1 MVAIGPSIASSAGSS
16 GREVAAGVD
25 MGGPRGWKIAGHLN
39 SRRPEVTIPGE
50 GCKMR
55 PGGRGG
61 ITALQQPETGA
72 RMVMMDTRVDRP
84 VSAIDPF
91 SHEFLR
97 DPYPHHEA
105 LREAGPVVWLE
116 QYGIWTMAR
125 HQEVRDSL
133 TDWQTFCSSA
143 GVGLSD
149 FRKEPP
155 WRPPSIILE
164 ADPALHTRTRA
175 VLTRILSPAAIR
187 ILRDMFERE
196 AELLVA
202 RLVEQRE
209 FDGVADLAEA
219 YPLKVFPDAVGL
231 SEDGRENLL
240 PYGSMVFNSFGP
252 RNDLFERAMAN
263 AGPVRDWIMSKC
275 SRAALAPGGLGM
287 QIFAAVDSGELS
299 EPEAGMLVRSF
310 LSAGIDTTVYGLGNA
325 LHCFASH
332 PEQWSILRG
341 NPNLIRGA
349 FEEVLRFEAPV
360 QTFFRTTT
368 KAVDVAGVRLGDG
381 EKVLLFLAAA
391 NRDPRR
397 WDRPDIF
404 DVRRRATGHMTF
416 GTGIH
421 GCVGQA
427 VARLESEAI
436 FGAMAKRV
444 ASFELMGE
452 PTRRLNNTLRGLD
465 TLPLRIVP
473 A

>member
-1 MVAIGPSIASSAGSS
+1 MRNSPKPDKAVS
-16 GREVAAGVD
+16 
-25 MGGPRGWKIAGHLN
+25 MGT
-39 SRRPEVTIPGE
+39 TI
-50 GCKMR
+50 
-55 PGGRGG
+55 
-61 ITALQQPETGA
+61 
-72 RMVMMDTRVDRP
+72 DRP
-84 VSAIDPF
+84 VSSIDPF
-91 SHEFLR
+91 SHAFLR
-97 DPYPHHEA
+97 DPYPQHET

-116 QYGIWTMAR
+116 QYRIWTMAR
-125 HQEVRDSL
+125 HQEVRDAL
-133 TDWQTFCSSA
+133 TDWQTYCSAA

-164 ADPALHTRTRA
+164 ADPPLHTRTRA
-175 VLTRILSPAAIR
+175 VLTRILSPAAIN
-187 ILRDMFERE
+187 ILRTTFERE
-196 AELLVA
+196 AESLVE

-209 FDGVADLAEA
+209 FDGIADLAEA
-219 YPLKVFPDAVGL
+219 YPLKVFPDAVGI

-252 RNDLFERAMAN
+252 RNDLFDAAMAN

-275 SRAALAPGGLGM
+275 SRAALAPNGLGM
-287 QIFAAVDSGELS
+287 QIFAAVDSGELT
-299 EPEAGMLVRSF
+299 EAEAGMLVRSF

-325 LHCFASH
+325 LHCFARY
-332 PEQWSILRG
+332 PEQWSVLRE

-368 KAVDVAGVRLGDG
+368 RDVEVAGVRLGDG
-381 EKVLLFLAAA
+381 EKVLLFLAP

-397 WDRPDIF
+397 WDRPDTF

-436 FGAMAKRV
+436 FGALSKRV
-444 ASFELMGE
+444 ASFELIGE
-452 PTRRLNNTLRGLD
+452 PQLRLNNTLRGLD
-465 TLPLRIVP
+465 TLPLRIV
-473 A
+473 AA

>member
-1 MVAIGPSIASSAGSS
+1 LREQAEAG
-16 GREVAAGVD
+16 AGVMSVD
-25 MGGPRGWKIAGHLN
+25 
-39 SRRPEVTIPGE
+39 TIVG
-50 GCKMR
+50 
-55 PGGRGG
+55 
-61 ITALQQPETGA
+61 
-72 RMVMMDTRVDRP
+72 RP
-84 VSAIDPF
+84 VSSIDPF

-105 LREAGPVVWLE
+105 LRETGPAVWLE
-116 QYGIWTMAR
+116 RYGIWAMAR
-125 HQEVRDSL
+125 HQEVRDGL
-133 TDWQTFCSSA
+133 TDWQTYCSSA

-164 ADPALHTRTRA
+164 ADPPLHTRTRA
-175 VLTRILSPAAIR
+175 VLTRIMSPAAINT
-187 ILRDMFERE
+187 LRATFERE
-196 AELLVA
+196 AE
-202 RLVEQRE
+202 RLVTSLVEKRE
-209 FDGVADLAEA
+209 FDGIADLAEA
-219 YPLKVFPDAVGL
+219 YPLKVFPDAVGI
-231 SEDGRENLL
+231 SEAGRENLL

-275 SRAALAPGGLGM
+275 SRAALTPGGLGM
-287 QIFAAVDSGELS
+287 QIFDAVDSGELT
-299 EPEAGMLVRSF
+299 EAEAGMLVRSF

-325 LHCFASH
+325 LYCFATN
-332 PEQWSILRG
+332 PAQWTILRE
-341 NPNLIRGA
+341 NPSLIRGA

-368 KAVDVAGVRLGDG
+368 KAVDVSGVRLGEG

-397 WDRPDIF
+397 WDRPDAF
-404 DVRRRATGHMTF
+404 DVKRRATGHMTF

-427 VARLESEAI
+427 VARLESEVI
-436 FGAMAKRV
+436 FAAFARHV
-444 ASFELMGE
+444 AAFELTGKPE
-452 PTRRLNNTLRGLD
+452 LRGLD

-473 A
+473 V

>member
-1 MVAIGPSIASSAGSS
+1 MDIAVS
-16 GREVAAGVD
+16 
-25 MGGPRGWKIAGHLN
+25 H
-39 SRRPEVTIPGE
+39 
-50 GCKMR
+50 
-55 PGGRGG
+55 
-61 ITALQQPETGA
+61 
-72 RMVMMDTRVDRP
+72 P
-84 VSAIDPF
+84 VSSVDPF
-91 SHEFLR
+91 SRTFMH
-97 DPYPHHEA
+97 DPYPHHQA
-105 LREAGPVVWLE
+105 MREAGPVVWLE
-116 QYGIWTMAR
+116 HYGVWAMAR
-125 HQEVRDSL
+125 HQEVRDAL
-133 TDWQTFCSSA
+133 TDWQTYCSSA

-164 ADPALHTRTRA
+164 ADPPLHTRTRA
-175 VLTRILSPAAIR
+175 VLTRILSPAAIKT
-187 ILRDMFERE
+187 LRETFERE
-196 AELLVA
+196 AESLVA

-209 FDGVADLAEA
+209 FDGIADLAEP

-231 SEDGRENLL
+231 SEQGRENLL
-240 PYGSMVFNSFGP
+240 PYGSLVFNSFGP
-252 RNDLFERAMAN
+252 RNDLFESAMAN

-287 QIFAAVDSGELS
+287 QIFEAVDSGELT
-299 EPEAGMLVRSF
+299 ETEAGMLVRSF

-325 LHCFASH
+325 LHCFASY
-332 PEQWSILRG
+332 PEQWSILRE
-341 NPNLIRGA
+341 NPALIRGS

-368 KAVDVAGVRLGDG
+368 RAVDVAGVQMGDG

-397 WDRPDIF
+397 WDKPDTF
-404 DVRRRATGHMTF
+404 DVRRRAAGHMTF

-436 FGAMAKRV
+436 FAALAKRV
-444 ASFELMGE
+444 ASFELTGE

-465 TLPLRIVP
+465 TLPLRVVP

>member
-1 MVAIGPSIASSAGSS
+1 MSM
-16 GREVAAGVD
+16 D
-25 MGGPRGWKIAGHLN
+25 M
-39 SRRPEVTIPGE
+39 T
-50 GCKMR
+50 
-55 PGGRGG
+55 
-61 ITALQQPETGA
+61 
-72 RMVMMDTRVDRP
+72 VDRP
-84 VSAIDPF
+84 VSTIDPF

-125 HQEVRDSL
+125 HEQVRDAL
-133 TDWQTFCSSA
+133 TDWQTYCSSA

-164 ADPALHTRTRA
+164 ADPPLHTRTRA
-175 VLTRILSPAAIR
+175 VLTRILSPGAIKNLAAA
-187 ILRDMFERE
+187 FERE
-196 AELLVA
+196 AQLVVD

-209 FDGVADLAEA
+209 FEGIADLAEA

-231 SEDGRENLL
+231 SEEGRENLL
-240 PYGSMVFNSFGP
+240 PYGSMGFNSFGP
-252 RNDLFERAMAN
+252 RNDLFNQATAN
-263 AGPVRDWIMSKC
+263 PGPVRDWIMSKC
-275 SRAALAPGGLGM
+275 SRAALAPDGLGM
-287 QIFAAVDSGELS
+287 QIFEAVDAGELA
-299 EPEAGMLVRSF
+299 EDEAGMLVRSF

-325 LHCFASH
+325 LYCFARY
-332 PEQWSILRG
+332 PDQWRTLREK
-341 NPNLIRGA
+341 PNLIRGA

-368 KAVDVAGVRLGDG
+368 RAVDVAGVQLGEG

-397 WDRPDIF
+397 WDRPDTF
-404 DVRRRATGHMTF
+404 DVPRRAAGHMTF

-427 VARLESEAI
+427 VARLETEAI
-436 FGAMAKRV
+436 LTALASRV
-444 ASFELMGE
+444 ASLELTGE
-452 PTRRLNNTLRGLD
+452 PEWRVNKNLRGVD
-465 TLPLRIVP
+465 TLPP
-473 A
+473 

>member
-1 MVAIGPSIASSAGSS
+1 MSI
-16 GREVAAGVD
+16 
-25 MGGPRGWKIAGHLN
+25 
-39 SRRPEVTIPGE
+39 
-50 GCKMR
+50 
-55 PGGRGG
+55 
-61 ITALQQPETGA
+61 
-72 RMVMMDTRVDRP
+72 DTMIDRP

-91 SHEFLR
+91 SHAFLG

-105 LREAGPVVWLE
+105 MREAGPVVWLE
-116 QYGIWTMAR
+116 QYGIWAMAR
-125 HQEVRDSL
+125 HQEVRDAL
-133 TDWQTFCSSA
+133 TDWQTYCSGA

-164 ADPALHTRTRA
+164 ADPPLHSRTRA
-175 VLTRILSPAAIR
+175 VLTRILSPAAIN
-187 ILRDMFERE
+187 ILRETFARE
-196 AELLVA
+196 ADALVD
-202 RLVEQRE
+202 RLVERRE
-209 FDGVADLAEA
+209 FDGIADLAEA

-231 SEDGRENLL
+231 AEQGRENLL
-240 PYGSMVFNSFGP
+240 PYGNMVFNSFGP
-252 RNDLFERAMAN
+252 RNDLFNEAMAN

-275 SRAALAPGGLGM
+275 SRAALAPDGLGM
-287 QIFAAVDSGELS
+287 KIFDAVDAGELS
-299 EPEAGMLVRSF
+299 EEEAGMLVRSF

-325 LHCFASH
+325 LYCFASN
-332 PEQWSILRG
+332 PAQWSILRE
-341 NPNLIRGA
+341 NPNLIRSS

-368 KAVDVAGVRLGDG
+368 KAVEVGGVHIDDG

-397 WDRPDIF
+397 WDRPDTF

-436 FGAMAKRV
+436 FGAFVRRV
-444 ASFELMGE
+444 ASFEMTGK
-452 PTRRLNNTLRGLD
+452 PQRRLNNTLRGLD
-465 TLPLRIVP
+465 TLPLRVT
-473 A
+473 AA